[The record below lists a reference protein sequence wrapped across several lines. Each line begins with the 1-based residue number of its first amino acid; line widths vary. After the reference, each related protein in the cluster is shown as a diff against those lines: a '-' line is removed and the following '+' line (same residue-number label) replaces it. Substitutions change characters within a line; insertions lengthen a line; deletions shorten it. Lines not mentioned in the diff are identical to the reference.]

1 MKSQPVFQIILFL
14 RRPGET
20 SLADI
25 IKIAVMLT
33 KTTLKDKMRI
43 IKKKKKRENF
53 IKMQYLSVLL
63 TITKIT
69 NIWWKNTDVNK
80 TQVV

>member
-1 MKSQPVFQIILFL
+1 MALFIKIMKSQPVFQIILFL

-43 IKKKKKRENF
+43 IIKKKKR
-53 IKMQYLSVLL
+53 KLY
-63 TITKIT
+63 
-69 NIWWKNTDVNK
+69 
-80 TQVV
+80 

>member
-1 MKSQPVFQIILFL
+1 MALFIKIMKSQPVFQIILFL

-33 KTTLKDKMRI
+33 KTTLKDTMR
-43 IKKKKKRENF
+43 IKKKKKKNF

-63 TITKIT
+63 TIAKIT
-69 NIWWKNTDVNK
+69 NIW
-80 TQVV
+80 

>member
-33 KTTLKDKMRI
+33 KTTLKDTMRI
-43 IKKKKKRENF
+43 IKKKKNRKTLLKCS
-53 IKMQYLSVLL
+53 IYLYYSL
-63 TITKIT
+63 
-69 NIWWKNTDVNK
+69 
-80 TQVV
+80 